1 MTLLTGRLHN
11 IQHKVL
17 PTITRDIALKAP
29 ADKWI
34 NTHSQTGIESEPDNL
49 TQKIAHVV
57 SHMDEKENYIMTS
70 KRYMHH
76 GPYYVVTRKTSLG
89 YQYLSLAVFKG
100 KHRDILTEDEI
111 YVLNR
116 LSPVAANGL
125 KTLIEPKD
133 IAFYMNMLKPL
144 LNYLIPRA
152 QAFVFFDCH
161 SGLFNIKCSE
171 SLHDDFGV
179 SYDKIIY
186 TSKRHPDAFYKK
198 LRDLAETLRPHFK
211 NKELLT
217 RWVKPY
223 LERDSFEDPAT
234 GLKGRY
240 IHKSGKTRNIPQMDQ
255 IPVHVLEDKP
265 LDNRGLTA
273 IKEYYYRT
281 GQKALVILCDDTMSQ
296 YANTAKSVVNQL
308 GPYAD
313 VIVIV
318 AMLEY

>member
-1 MTLLTGRLHN
+1 MTLLTGRLHS

-17 PTITRDIALKAP
+17 PNILRDIGLKNP

-34 NTHSQTGIESEPDNL
+34 NTHVQSGVEGEPENL
-49 TQKIAHVV
+49 TSKIAHVV
-57 SHMDEKENYIMTS
+57 SHMDEEENYIMKS

-100 KHRDILTEDEI
+100 KNRTALTEDEI
-111 YVLNR
+111 YILNR
-116 LSPVAANGL
+116 FSSVGANGL

-161 SGLFNIKCSE
+161 SGQFNIKCSE

-186 TSKRHPDAFYKK
+186 TSKRHPDIYYKK
-198 LRDLAETLRPHFK
+198 LWRQAEKLRPHFK
-211 NKELLT
+211 NGKLLT
-217 RWVKPY
+217 KWAKPY
-223 LERDSFEDPAT
+223 ILRDTYEDPAT
-234 GLKGRY
+234 GLKGRH

-255 IPVHVLEDKP
+255 IIVHVLEDKP

-281 GQKALVILCDDTMSQ
+281 GHKALVVLCDDTMSQ